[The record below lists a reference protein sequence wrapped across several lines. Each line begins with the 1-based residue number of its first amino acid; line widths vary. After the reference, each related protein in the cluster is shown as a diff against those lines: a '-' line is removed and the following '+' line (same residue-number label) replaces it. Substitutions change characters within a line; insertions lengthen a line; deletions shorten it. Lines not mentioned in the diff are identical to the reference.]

1 MNKNKPEREILKPNF
16 HMGTVEKVGGKTTT
30 LNKKSGKIQEN
41 FHQGEVEKIDTKV
54 FLENLKNPGKMKDSK
69 REKDDV
75 VAFLRRQNRQSPT
88 YQIHLGTKY
97 SITLNLLFLQ

>member
-1 MNKNKPEREILKPNF
+1 
-16 HMGTVEKVGGKTTT
+16 MGTVEKVEGRTTT
-30 LNKKSGKIQEN
+30 HNKKSGKIQEK

-54 FLENLKNPGKMKDSK
+54 FMESLKNPKIKDSK

-88 YQIHLGTKY
+88 YQIHLGTK
-97 SITLNLLFLQ
+97 

>member
-1 MNKNKPEREILKPNF
+1 
-16 HMGTVEKVGGKTTT
+16 MGIVEKFEGKTTT
-30 LNKKSGKIQEN
+30 HNKKSGKIQEK

-54 FLENLKNPGKMKDSK
+54 FMESLKNPGKNKDSK

-88 YQIHLGTKY
+88 YQIHLGTK
-97 SITLNLLFLQ
+97 